1 MNKNPKKL
9 KERLQQRIAA
19 AGLRTLQLS
28 EGLVD
33 LSSNDYL
40 GLAKNPLV
48 YVEQSARNRHGASG
62 SRLLTGHSRQFE
74 SLEKQLADFYIAPAA
89 LVFNSGYDA
98 NMGLLSALPQKG
110 DLVLFDELCHTSIRE
125 GLRLSDARSY
135 KFTHNNLA
143 SLNALY
149 TRWKK
154 EMSGDI
160 YVVTESLFSMD
171 GDSADLRALTQ
182 WCDQKQVFLILD
194 EAHGTSSGFGQG
206 LAVENE
212 IQDKVFARLITFGK
226 ALGAHGACILGSVEL
241 KEYLINFA
249 RPLIYTTALPPTT
262 LGYLQAL
269 HEQRGSDQVMVRV
282 NQLQE
287 VIAYFLEQGTPLFS
301 ADKLS
306 SNRGPI
312 QWFALKGNEEVMQL
326 SATLKQHGFDVRA
339 IRPPT
344 VPAGQERLR
353 ICLHAYNT
361 REEIDEFFRILV
373 ESSAK

>member
-19 AGLRTLQLS
+19 AGLRKLQLS

-74 SLEKQLADFYIAPAA
+74 SLEKQLADFYIAPTA

-182 WCDQKQVFLILD
+182 WCEQKQVFLILD
-194 EAHGTSSGFGQG
+194 EAHGTSSAFGQG

-306 SNRGPI
+306 SNQGPI
-312 QWFALKGNEEVMQL
+312 QWFALKGNEEVLQL

>member
-19 AGLRTLQLS
+19 AGLRKLQLS

-74 SLEKQLADFYIAPAA
+74 SLEKQLADFYIAPTA

-182 WCDQKQVFLILD
+182 WCEQKQVFLILD

-269 HEQRGSDQVMVRV
+269 HEQRGSDQFMVRV

-312 QWFALKGNEEVMQL
+312 QWFALKGNKEVMQL

>member
-19 AGLRTLQLS
+19 AGLRKLQLS

-182 WCDQKQVFLILD
+182 WCEQKQVFLILD

-306 SNRGPI
+306 SNQGPI
-312 QWFALKGNEEVMQL
+312 QWFALKGNEEVLQL